1 MVSMKRKNKEPF
13 QAARLNQKQ
22 LAPYF
27 FILPVFIVLL
37 ALVVYPLV
45 YGIVISFFNTDLAKK
60 WDFVGLKNFLTIFT
74 QDKFQ
79 GSILTT
85 LKFTVFVVLGHFI
98 LGTIFG
104 LVLNQSKPGIK
115 IFRTIL
121 VLPWLFPDV
130 VIALIFKWIVNPLYG
145 LLNNTLINMGII
157 DKQISWLGD
166 KKWAFAIVVLVCIW
180 KGYPLVMVNVLAAL
194 QTVSEDVIEA
204 AKVDGASPWQLF
216 FRVIL
221 PSIRPVLATTVILD
235 VVWWFKHY
243 TIVQLL
249 TAGGPSNVTNVVSIG
264 IYKEAF
270 QYFKFGKASAMA
282 VVVFIICYFIS
293 KFFNRML
300 KDD

>member
-1 MVSMKRKNKEPF
+1 MKRNKKEPF
-13 QAARLNQKQ
+13 QASQLNQKQ

-45 YGIVISFFNTDLAKK
+45 YGIVISFFDTDLAKK
-60 WDFVGLKNFLTIFT
+60 WSFVGLKNFLTIFT

-79 GSILTT
+79 GNILTT
-85 LKFTVFVVLGHFI
+85 LKFTIFVVLGHFI

-104 LVLNQSKPGIK
+104 LVVNQSKPGIK

-145 LLNNTLINMGII
+145 LLNNTLMNMGII

-166 KKWAFAIVVLVCIW
+166 KKWAFVIVVLVCIW

-194 QTVSEDVIEA
+194 QTVSEDIIEA
-204 AKVDGASPWQLF
+204 AKVDGASSVQLF
-216 FRVIL
+216 FRVIF

-243 TIVQLL
+243 TIVQML
-249 TAGGPSNVTNVVSIG
+249 TAGGPNNVTNVVSIG

-282 VVVFIICYFIS
+282 VVVFVICYFIS
-293 KFFNRML
+293 KFFNRLL
-300 KDD
+300 KDE

>member
-1 MVSMKRKNKEPF
+1 MKRKNKEPF

-249 TAGGPSNVTNVVSIG
+249 TAGGPSNVTNVVSIE

>member
-1 MVSMKRKNKEPF
+1 MKRKNKEPF